1 MLYTGVT
8 GKVKLGDN
16 LIAHIA
22 NFSVEVTSDIQ
33 EVVSFGNKYKEKV
46 PSILDW
52 SADVDGA
59 ADFAPGSKQKDL
71 WDAMNNQTLLTFGFY
86 LDDDT
91 YMEGNGYIESLSID
105 NAADGNAE
113 VSASISG
120 SGAATLTAPSSAS
133 L

>member
-1 MLYTGVT
+1 MLYTGIT

-59 ADFAPGSKQKDL
+59 ADFASGSGQKDL

-91 YMEGNGYIESLSID
+91 YMEGSGYIESLSID

-113 VSASISG
+113 VSASIAG